1 MSWTSSYAESFLGAC
16 LIEPDSFELPLR
28 IQSTDGRRWRLQHYQ
43 SCCESVGLKTF
54 NGSWPWGP
62 ITEATFEEE
71 RGPRDVY
78 GSSTLTTLRLSDG
91 QDTIIIEFLGESN
104 GYYYEDVNLEFWCE
118 NENQAHP

>member
-16 LIEPDSFELPLR
+16 LIEPDSYKLPLH
-28 IQSTDGRRWRLQHYQ
+28 IQSTDGRRWRFVHYQ

-54 NGSWPWGP
+54 SGTWPLGP

-71 RGPRDVY
+71 RGQVDVY

-91 QDTIIIEFLGESN
+91 QNTIIIEFLGESN
-104 GYYYEDVNLEFWCE
+104 GYYSEDVSLEFWCE
-118 NENQAHP
+118 NENTTET